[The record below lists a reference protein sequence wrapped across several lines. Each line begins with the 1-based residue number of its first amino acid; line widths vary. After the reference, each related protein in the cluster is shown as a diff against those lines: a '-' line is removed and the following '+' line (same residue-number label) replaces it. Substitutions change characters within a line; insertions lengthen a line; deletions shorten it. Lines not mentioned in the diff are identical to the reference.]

1 MLSATIDKSMANNG
15 TEKLS
20 ENILNKNTT
29 TMLRKAKRTDCF
41 WFLTRDNIIA
51 TMLMVKRLI
60 WIRRRPSE

>member
-29 TMLRKAKRTDCF
+29 TMLRKANRTDWF

-51 TMLMVKRLI
+51 TMLMVKRLL